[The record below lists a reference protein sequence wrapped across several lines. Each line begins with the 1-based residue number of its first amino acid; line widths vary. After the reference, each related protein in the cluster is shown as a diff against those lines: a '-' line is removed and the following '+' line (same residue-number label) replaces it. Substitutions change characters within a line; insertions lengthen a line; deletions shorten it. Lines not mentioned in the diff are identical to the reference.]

1 MVDNPTTYG
10 RNPLHKLQDVRQL
23 GGLHARMCTVC
34 FSAKD
39 SHFWAQA
46 SAKLL
51 FFRGEV
57 ALNKA
62 IPRKLSPWR
71 FSVGKLLVEES
82 TERAPQ
88 KYKRRGSRGV
98 CSTYLFSA
106 SEQGVFVHA
115 VFAQHGLLVHPS
127 ACAPPR
133 WPK

>member
-1 MVDNPTTYG
+1 
-10 RNPLHKLQDVRQL
+10 
-23 GGLHARMCTVC
+23 MCTVC

-88 KYKRRGSRGV
+88 KYKRRGRRR
-98 CSTYLFSA
+98 STNAEVRVAFAALIFLAPPNKVYLFMPFLHSMA
-106 SEQGVFVHA
+106 Y
-115 VFAQHGLLVHPS
+115 
-127 ACAPPR
+127 
-133 WPK
+133 